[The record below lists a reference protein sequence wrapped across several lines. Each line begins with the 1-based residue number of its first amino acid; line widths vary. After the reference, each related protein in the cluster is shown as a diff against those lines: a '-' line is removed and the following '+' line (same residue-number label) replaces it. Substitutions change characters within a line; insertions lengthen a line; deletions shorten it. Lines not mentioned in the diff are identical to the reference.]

1 MTAQKL
7 QVTLHDGTEHIITPT
22 LQDTLAFE
30 TTLRKNPGWGNL
42 AESLQRQWAF
52 KAWNYLK
59 RTGVI
64 DQTWLEFTDG
74 EHAAIEAT
82 IYHEPDP
89 EPEPAGDPDDDAIEA
104 HVSGKSGTKARS
116 TAPSSPSPSAP
127 TSSPQPGEES
137 TPTT

>member
-64 DQTWLEFTDG
+64 EQTWLEFTDG
-74 EHAAIEAT
+74 DQA
-82 IYHEPDP
+82 
-89 EPEPAGDPDDDAIEA
+89 AIEA

-116 TAPSSPSPSAP
+116 TAPSSPSLSVP
-127 TSSPQPGEES
+127 TSSPQPGDES